1 LIHANDNFKPNAI
14 RFSVEPRLL
23 PPVKAARRLHL
34 TLTEF
39 DDKLAVLLDAG
50 FPGACP
56 ITGYYDSHA
65 IEAWQDRRS
74 GLAGTVVASAALN
87 ADDVVMR
94 RLAANG

>member
-1 LIHANDNFKPNAI
+1 
-14 RFSVEPRLL
+14 
-23 PPVKAARRLHL
+23 LHL

-39 DDKLAVLLDAG
+39 DDKLAVLSDAG
-50 FPGACP
+50 FPAPCP
-56 ITGYYDSHA
+56 ITGHYDSHA

-74 GLAGTVVASAALN
+74 GLFGAVVASAALN